1 MFLASPLNERY
12 MVIHSLIWFTRAEI
26 CGLHVEPDSLRC
38 VSVRLDRVSLLC
50 REFLSSRMQF
60 AHAVNTLGLRRPFVN
75 AFPWVGSTPPPA
87 SPRLNLQI
95 RGASLLSGAGW

>member
-1 MFLASPLNERY
+1 

-38 VSVRLDRVSLLC
+38 VSVRLDRVSLLR

-60 AHAVNTLGLRRPFVN
+60 AHAVNTLGLRRRFVN
-75 AFPWVGSTPPPA
+75 GFPWRSTSPPA
-87 SPRLNLQI
+87 STRLELQI